1 MFKYLLDRAQEPS
14 SWRGV
19 VLLATAAGV
28 NVAPDLLNAIVTAG
42 LGLAGLLGVL
52 TKDNKPVQS

>member
-1 MFKYLLDRAQEPS
+1 MFQYILDRANEPS
-14 SWRGV
+14 TWRGV

-28 NVAPDLLNAIVTAG
+28 NVAPELLNAIVTAG

-52 TKDNKPVQS
+52 TKDKKAVK